1 MKALVINLDSREDRL
16 SQAFAQSSAFPEGLI
31 RIPAINSA
39 DVSALEIV
47 FVPPGVIA
55 TWKSHQQAYSFFL
68 ENSSDSHCLI
78 LEDDFIIGNLAHF
91 QKCLGLAQ
99 DFDFLQLGFLTPH
112 LSDRAYR
119 LVWNLQDFFMRRII
133 FFRNFPMAR
142 RLSLFSKL
150 SLVDVLNTPKRTVL
164 HDVHAGGHAYI
175 VSRSF
180 ATRALLINNP
190 VFLSADGVFMSIAKS
205 RAFKMGRVRKSAVS
219 QSNSPSS
226 VDVRFL
232 K

>member
-1 MKALVINLDSREDRL
+1 MKALVINLDSRADRL
-16 SQAFAQSSAFPEGLI
+16 SQAFGQSSAFPEGLI

-39 DVSALEIV
+39 AVSTSEIV

-78 LEDDFIIGNLAHF
+78 LEDDFLIGNLVQF

-119 LVWNLQDFFMRRII
+119 LVWNLQDFFLRRIV
-133 FFRNFPMAR
+133 FFRNFP
-142 RLSLFSKL
+142 
-150 SLVDVLNTPKRTVL
+150 VN
-164 HDVHAGGHAYI
+164 H
-175 VSRSF
+175 
-180 ATRALLINNP
+180 
-190 VFLSADGVFMSIAKS
+190 
-205 RAFKMGRVRKSAVS
+205 
-219 QSNSPSS
+219 QSNLLKSS
-226 VDVRFL
+226 HSDP
-232 K
+232 

>member
-1 MKALVINLDSREDRL
+1 VINLDSREDRL
-16 SQAFAQSSAFPEGLI
+16 GQAMGQSSAFPEGLI
-31 RIPAINSA
+31 RIPAIKSA
-39 DVSALEIV
+39 DISSTDIV

-78 LEDDFIIGNLAHF
+78 LEDDFIIENLAKFHNYLDLS
-91 QKCLGLAQ
+91 K

-119 LVWNLQDFFMRRII
+119 FVWNLQNFFLRGTVL
-133 FFRNFPMAR
+133 FRTLPIAR
-142 RLSLFSKL
+142 RLSLFSRR
-150 SLVDVLNTPKRTVL
+150 SLVDVLDTPQETVL
-164 HDVHAGGHAYI
+164 HDVHAGGHAYV

-180 ATRALLINNP
+180 ASRALLINNP
-190 VFLSADGVFMSIAKS
+190 VFLSADGVFMAIAKS
-205 RAFKMGRVRKSAVS
+205 RAFKMGRARKSVVS

-226 VDVRFL
+226 VDIRFL